1 MTTRILSC
9 LLLFICFLFLPAHTQ
24 AAVQPSV
31 RMCFSTAGK
40 MYQIDPLLL
49 EAIARHES
57 GLNPRAMNLRNRN
70 GTVDY
75 GLMQVNSSHIP
86 LLKQKGIIRNPQDL
100 LDPCLN

>member
-9 LLLFICFLFLPAHTQ
+9 LLLFICFLPAHTQ
-24 AAVQPSV
+24 AAMQPSAG
-31 RMCFSTAGK
+31 MCFSTAGK

-100 LDPCLN
+100 L